1 MNIGFRVDSSSII
14 GSGHLMRCL
23 VLANKIRKKIKCNIL
38 FIMNDLDNNLSSL
51 VEKEN
56 FEIFKFQLKESNW
69 TQLKE
74 ANLIIDKF
82 ELKYFDIIFVDNYT
96 LDFNWEILIKKITK
110 KIFVIDDL
118 ANRKHICDYLLD
130 QNLSESSE
138 DKYKSFIPNETIK
151 FLGPKFALL
160 RDEFIN
166 LGNNVK
172 IKNNGLKN
180 LLISFGGT
188 DPTYETLKVIH
199 AISNLHSKFN
209 SIDIVVGMGNLAI
222 SQIIDETKNIKNITI
237 HVQIS
242 NMSELMI
249 KADLC
254 IGSGG
259 TTSWER
265 CFLALPA
272 FIIMV
277 ADNQLELTQ
286 TLEKKGAIL
295 NLGKYNEVSPN
306 IIQSKLNEIFENSNI
321 LEEMSI
327 NCQRVLNIDVFLGS
341 EYICNQI
348 FNLGNI

>member
-23 VLANKIRKKIKCNIL
+23 VLANEIRKNIKCNIL
-38 FIMNDLDNNLSSL
+38 FIMNDLNNNLSSL

-56 FEIFKFQLKESNW
+56 FDIFKFQIIESNW
-69 TQLKE
+69 TQLNE
-74 ANLIIDKF
+74 AELLINNF
-82 ELKYFDIIFVDNYT
+82 EFKYFDIIFVDNYT
-96 LDFNWEILIKKITK
+96 LDFKWETLIKKISK

-118 ANRKHICDYLLD
+118 ANRRHICDYLLD
-130 QNLSESSE
+130 QNLSDDLEN
-138 DKYKSFIPNETIK
+138 KYKDVVPDETIK

-166 LGNNVK
+166 SGNNVK
-172 IKNNGLKN
+172 IKNSGLKN

-199 AISNLHSKFN
+199 AISNFHSKFN

-242 NMSELMI
+242 NISELMI

-265 CFLALPA
+265 CFLALPS
-272 FIIMV
+272 FVIMV
-277 ADNQLELTQ
+277 ADNQLELTL

-295 NLGKYNEVSPN
+295 NLGKSHEVDSYR
-306 IIQSKLNEIFENSNI
+306 IQSKLNEFFKDSNK
-321 LEEMSI
+321 LTQMSI
-327 NCQRVLNIDVFLGS
+327 NCLKVLNINTFLGS
-341 EYICNQI
+341 KYICNQI